1 MILEIEVWDLED
13 PSKQLHNEPCTAPR
27 RITSSTRRA
36 SCEVDQLR
44 AAYAASTDMGDFS
57 EAGAHLV
64 LVLLVLELTLQLD
77 LPGGGRVQEKSHVES
92 AECANVQRDGI
103 LVVFTSSGNDS

>member
-1 MILEIEVWDLED
+1 
-13 PSKQLHNEPCTAPR
+13 
-27 RITSSTRRA
+27 
-36 SCEVDQLR
+36 
-44 AAYAASTDMGDFS
+44 MGDFS

-92 AECANVQRDGI
+92 AECANVQRDEI

>member
-1 MILEIEVWDLED
+1 
-13 PSKQLHNEPCTAPR
+13 
-27 RITSSTRRA
+27 
-36 SCEVDQLR
+36 
-44 AAYAASTDMGDFS
+44 
-57 EAGAHLV
+57 V